1 MSIIKE
7 RMRKLFGVTIILSL
21 LYSCYYNDNELPQPT
36 LTYTQH
42 TKKIIDNK
50 CNNCHSPTASQLV
63 HLPYLTNY
71 NEVKNQIDK
80 IHTRALIQETMPP
93 SNSNNGELTQ
103 KEKDTLQLWINKG
116 ALE

>member
-1 MSIIKE
+1 
-7 RMRKLFGVTIILSL
+7 MRKLFGVTIILTL
-21 LYSCYYNDNELPQPT
+21 FYSCYYNNNELPQPT

-50 CNNCHSPTASQLV
+50 CNNCHSPTATQLV

-71 NEVKNQIDK
+71 NEVKNQISR

-93 SNSNNGELTQ
+93 SNSNNGVLTQ
-103 KEKDTLQLWINKG
+103 RERDTLQLWLNKG
-116 ALE
+116 AKE